1 MTSNQQTTQ
10 VSVAS
15 GSSTKLLIGNLTNS
29 TSTVTSLFM
38 ASFTLK
44 NPPYASLSN
53 SITFLTQN
61 LVSGTYYSID
71 TGSVTVSAVT
81 STISTSSASM
91 SDPSI
96 GVISTISVSFTTVN
110 ALATGSNIIVT
121 VPS

>member
-1 MTSNQQTTQ
+1 
-10 VSVAS
+10 
-15 GSSTKLLIGNLTNS
+15 
-29 TSTVTSLFM
+29 M
-38 ASFTLK
+38 ASFTLT

-53 SITFLTQN
+53 PITFLTQN

-81 STISTSSASM
+81 STITVSSASM

-96 GVISTISVSFTTVN
+96 GVVSTISVSFTTVN